1 MKSEKLETENFLI
14 DEKNCKD
21 LVIYFTN
28 YASSNLIKMLSLHYH
43 KLTEK
48 IEEHEEKKYLMVDD
62 YLLGRA
68 LDNIK
73 EITGIE
79 KFDGTKILID
89 TVKKMVR
96 WHYFQKS
103 CYINDM
109 CY

>member
-1 MKSEKLETENFLI
+1 
-14 DEKNCKD
+14 
-21 LVIYFTN
+21 
-28 YASSNLIKMLSLHYH
+28 
-43 KLTEK
+43 
-48 IEEHEEKKYLMVDD
+48 MVDD
-62 YLLGRA
+62 YLVGRA

-96 WHYFQKS
+96 WRYFQKS